1 MEVVLDSNVFFRILI
16 SQGDILNILFNES
29 LLIYAPETLLT
40 EFNNHKKELMLKS
53 TLSPKAFNELAF
65 LVFDVITFVPSREY
79 TSFIPKAKTLLGSH
93 LKDVEFVALCLSKQS
108 KLWTYESFL
117 FDIGVGISTKQ
128 LCKELGKES
137 K

>member
-16 SQGDILNILFNES
+16 SQGDILSIVFNES
-29 LLIYAPETLLT
+29 LLIFGPETLLK
-40 EFNNHKKELMLKS
+40 EFNNHKKELMRKS
-53 TLSPKAFNELAF
+53 SLSAKAFNELAF
-65 LVFDVITFVPSREY
+65 LVFDIITFVPKREY
-79 TSFIPKAKTLLGSH
+79 ISFIPKAKTLLGSH
-93 LKDVEFVALCLSKQS
+93 LKDVEFVALSLCKNC
-108 KLWTYESFL
+108 KIWTYENLL